1 MAIEMKRMRKV
12 NSDQKLLKQATVL
25 SIMAIIIL
33 FQIASIVVYRGNS
46 GSIMDMENQFHY
58 ALKEEQSHDGMLS
71 TSFHFATFPKEQVIK
86 KPHAILFV
94 GPDRMT
100 THSVQGFFSEV
111 AHTLAESSPLGKGYH
126 FIGEL
131 NEGSVMRLSTG
142 DVWTD
147 FMNRCVLRQ
156 HPNTRTC
163 TRVSKLIRNLAKH
176 NENLF
181 ISSTKIFSIS
191 NETKLEQI
199 ATSLSDYNVTLLMVS
214 NQELYLYLCSIV
226 YNFN

>member
-1 MAIEMKRMRKV
+1 MKRMRKV
-12 NSDQKLLKQATVL
+12 NRDQKFLKQATVL
-25 SIMAIIIL
+25 SIMALVIL
-33 FQIASIVVYRGNS
+33 FQTALIVVYRGDS
-46 GSIMDMENQFHY
+46 GSIMGMENQFHN

-71 TSFHFATFPKEQVIK
+71 TSLSFSTFPKEQVIE

-100 THSVQGFFSEV
+100 TRSVQGFFSEV

-131 NEGSVMRLSTG
+131 NEGTVMRLATG

-147 FMNRCVLRQ
+147 FMNRCVLRN

-163 TRVSKLIRNLAKH
+163 TRVSKLIRNLAKRKK
-176 NENLF
+176 NLF

-199 ATSLSDYNVTLLMVS
+199 ATSLSEYNVTLVMVS
-214 NQELYLYLCSIV
+214 NQELYIYLCWIIC
-226 YNFN
+226 NFD

>member
-1 MAIEMKRMRKV
+1 MKRMRKV
-12 NSDQKLLKQATVL
+12 NRDQKLLKQATVL